1 VSALTAP
8 QWQPSRTF
16 AQIAVMLR
24 DLVVHGAFSASVIK
38 ISIALLQKP

>member
-1 VSALTAP
+1 
-8 QWQPSRTF
+8 
-16 AQIAVMLR
+16 MLR